1 MITIP
6 PEWQNLARHKVKEIL
21 EEVAL
26 SSSLK
31 APVPIDEV
39 IESYLGD
46 VQLVVSM
53 DEIFPEGVSAFATKD
68 MRLGWMIVI
77 NGREPVVRQRFSA
90 AHELAHITVAPKHR
104 KKEYCSHHSD
114 DWVEKLCDRFAGDIL
129 MPDTLL
135 RAFYRSTP
143 SPYLSEVANH
153 FKVSRQ
159 VAEIQLV
166 RLGLPFTA

>member
-1 MITIP
+1 MNTIP
-6 PEWQNLARHKVKEIL
+6 PEWQNLARHKVNEIL
-21 EEVAL
+21 EEVGL
-26 SSSLK
+26 GYPLK
-31 APVPIDEV
+31 APVPINEV

-46 VQLVVSM
+46 VQLVTIM

-68 MRLGWMIVI
+68 MSLGWMIVI
-77 NGREPVVRQRFSA
+77 NGREPLVRQRFSA
-90 AHELAHITVAPKHR
+90 AHELAHITVAPKYR

-135 RAFYRSTP
+135 LNFYRSNP
-143 SPYLSEVANH
+143 LPYLTQVANH

-159 VAEIQLV
+159 VAEIQLG
-166 RLGLPFTA
+166 RRGLPFTT